1 VNFQRV
7 AAAKAVTMG
16 HIKRSHLA
24 EALCVVPDDNTFK
37 MAETMIEPLLEKLIL
52 NRLEINSLQK
62 TRDTL
67 LPKLL
72 SGKLD
77 VSKINIEPKEI
88 N

>member
-1 VNFQRV
+1 MNFQRV

-24 EALCVVPDDNTFK
+24 EAMGVVPDDTVFDVAEK
-37 MAETMIEPLLEKLIL
+37 MINPLLEKLIL

-72 SGKLD
+72 SGELD
-77 VSKINIEPKEI
+77 VSEVDI
-88 N
+88 